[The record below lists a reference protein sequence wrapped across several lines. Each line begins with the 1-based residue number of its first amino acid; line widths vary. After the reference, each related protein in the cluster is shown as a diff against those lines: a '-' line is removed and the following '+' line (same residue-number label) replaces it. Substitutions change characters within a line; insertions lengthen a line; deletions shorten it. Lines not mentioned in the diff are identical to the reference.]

1 MTSRDKLF
9 TRVCY
14 GFVFVQ
20 AAASLF
26 PFVYILVVSLS
37 DGAAI
42 ASGNLFSSE
51 NVLTLGSYKGLFLY
65 ADLGRSFANSVV
77 LSLVGTL
84 FNMTLTIPC
93 AYALSRTETWGRNV
107 IYGILILAMF
117 FRGEMIPTYVW
128 MSELGLQD
136 TYFAIWL
143 TKLVSVYNILI
154 LTSFFENLPRDVL
167 NAAQLDGAGP
177 MMILWRIV
185 LPMSKAVLIS
195 ISIFYMAS
203 WWNDYYLTMIYI
215 RDPEKYTL
223 PVRIIQMITNVED
236 SSVYSAQD
244 AVYAKL
250 SAYGVRAAGIVLSA
264 VPMLL
269 LIPLMQRIDIASITK
284 HKK

>member
-1 MTSRDKLF
+1 
-9 TRVCY
+9 
-14 GFVFVQ
+14 
-20 AAASLF
+20 
-26 PFVYILVVSLS
+26 
-37 DGAAI
+37 
-42 ASGNLFSSE
+42 
-51 NVLTLGSYKGLFLY
+51 
-65 ADLGRSFANSVV
+65 
-77 LSLVGTL
+77 
-84 FNMTLTIPC
+84 
-93 AYALSRTETWGRNV
+93 
-107 IYGILILAMF
+107 
-117 FRGEMIPTYVW
+117 
-128 MSELGLQD
+128 
-136 TYFAIWL
+136 
-143 TKLVSVYNILI
+143 
-154 LTSFFENLPRDVL
+154 
-167 NAAQLDGAGP
+167 
-177 MMILWRIV
+177 
-185 LPMSKAVLIS
+185 MSKAVLIS